1 MGGAMTPALA
11 LAQAFW
17 LARRNFVR
25 LRGTTLAD
33 YQDRHAQSIVAFA
46 RRHSPFYSAHHSDQP
61 THDWRLL
68 PTLDKA
74 VMMENFSSLNTRHI
88 SIGAAMATALAA
100 EKSGDFSPRV
110 EGLTVGLSSGTSG
123 NRGLFLVNEEEEAR
137 WVGTVLAR
145 VAPRIGLRG
154 LHITLFSMS
163 GSNLYRRL
171 RRGWLRFEHFN
182 LATSIDEAVVHLN
195 ASPPDVLV
203 APPSYLHALSE
214 RKCAGELRANPKRLI
229 SVAEVLEPHVEARL
243 RERFACEVQQIY
255 QCTEGLIGISCKAG
269 RLHLQ
274 EDLVAVQAEPVDAES
289 DSVRITPVITDLWR
303 RVQPIIRYRLNDILV
318 LAAPHE
324 CTCGSSFRVIE
335 RIEGRVDDICRFLT
349 QEGFE
354 RLVFPATLRQ
364 MVLVSSPDILDYEAI
379 QERDSHLRV
388 RVDLAPNVDFHGVS
402 LLVRQAIEAGLHEQG
417 VGTIHLEIEQGKPKR
432 FITRKLRR
440 VRRVLP
446 GALE

>member
-1 MGGAMTPALA
+1 MTPALA

-17 LARRNFVR
+17 LARGNFRR
-25 LRGTTLAD
+25 LRGAALAD
-33 YQDRHAQSIVAFA
+33 YQDRRAQLIVAFA
-46 RRHSPFYSAHHSDQP
+46 RRHSPFYSSHYSDTA

-68 PTLDKA
+68 PSIDKA

-88 SIGAAMATALAA
+88 SVNAAMATALAA

-123 NRGLFLVNEEEEAR
+123 NRGLFLISEEEQAR

-145 VAPRIGLRG
+145 VVPRIGLQG

-195 ASPPDVLV
+195 MIPPDVLV
-203 APPSYLHALSE
+203 APPSYLHALSQ
-214 RKCAGELRANPKRLI
+214 RKFAGELRASPKRLI
-229 SVAEVLEPHVEARL
+229 SVAEVLESHVEVQL
-243 RERFACEVQQIY
+243 RERFACEVHQIY

-274 EDLVAVQAEPVDAES
+274 EDLVVVQTEPVDAVG

-303 RVQPIIRYRLNDILV
+303 RVQPIIRYRLNDILI

-324 CTCGSSFRVIE
+324 CVCGSSFRVIE
-335 RIEGRVDDICRFLT
+335 QIEGRVDDICHFQT
-349 QEGFE
+349 ADGFE
-354 RLVFPATLRQ
+354 RLVFPATLRK

-388 RVDLAPNVDFHGVS
+388 RLDIEPNVDFHGVS
-402 LLVRQAIEAGLHEQG
+402 LLVRQAIEAGLKEQG
-417 VGTIHLEIEQGKPKR
+417 VGAVQLEIEQGKPRR

-446 GALE
+446 GAVE

>member
-1 MGGAMTPALA
+1 MTPIVA

-17 LARRNFVR
+17 LARRNFTCLHGAALV
-25 LRGTTLAD
+25 D
-33 YQDRHAQSIVAFA
+33 YQDRRAQSIVAFA
-46 RRHSPFYSAHHSDQP
+46 GRHSPFYSAYHSGQA
-61 THDWRLL
+61 THEWRSL
-68 PTLDKA
+68 PTIDKA
-74 VMMENFSSLNTRHI
+74 VMMENFSSLNTRQI
-88 SIGAAMATALAA
+88 STDTAMATALDA
-100 EKSGDFSPRV
+100 ERSGDFSPRV

-123 NRGLFLVNEEEEAR
+123 NRGLFMVDEEEQAR

-171 RRGWLRFEHFN
+171 RRNWLRFEHFN
-182 LATSIDEAVVHLN
+182 LATSIDQAVVHLN
-195 ASPPDVLV
+195 ASPPDVLL
-203 APPSYLHALSE
+203 APPSYLQALSE
-214 RKCAGELRANPKRLI
+214 RKCAGELHVNPKRLI
-229 SVAEVLEPHVEARL
+229 SVAEVLEPHVEVLL
-243 RERFACEVQQIY
+243 RKRFACEVHQIY

-274 EDLVAVQAEPVDAES
+274 EDLVAVQTEPVEAKG
-289 DSVRITPVITDLWR
+289 DSVRIMPVITDLWR

-318 LAAPHE
+318 LAAPHK

-335 RIEGRVDDICRFLT
+335 SMEGRVDDICRFLT
-349 QEGFE
+349 PDGME

-388 RVDLAPNVDFHGVS
+388 RLDLAPDADFDGVS
-402 LLVRQAIEAGLHEQG
+402 MLVRQAIEAGLQEQG
-417 VGTIHLEIEQGKPKR
+417 VGAIQLEIEQGKPER